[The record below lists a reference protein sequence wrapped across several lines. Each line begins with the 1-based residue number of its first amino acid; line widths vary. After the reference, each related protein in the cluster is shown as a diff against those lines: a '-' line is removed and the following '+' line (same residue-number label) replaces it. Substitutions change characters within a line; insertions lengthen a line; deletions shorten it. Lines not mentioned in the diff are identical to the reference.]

1 MDVLKLLNFK
11 EPILFLKTLE
21 NGTFGVIDSHNT
33 LRIIDAN
40 SYSVIGGFK
49 TNIKHERHL
58 SSYVDLTDDGE
69 YMVAADTEKNKAAI
83 FSLSKRKQIYKA
95 GSHEGEIES
104 VAMDPKGRYFVT
116 SGQDGKSFAWVLK
129 TSRLAF
135 SLPPHA
141 DFVSTVR
148 FNDDG
153 QWIATGSYDKSINV
167 FNIGTMKDPI
177 KLRGHS
183 DMVKD
188 ILFLPEAKLLSID
201 RSGGLIIWDM
211 SSAKMIK
218 RLSKAIDEVSAV
230 CIGSNKHFL
239 FVATK
244 LGYVSLYDLQT
255 MELVSQRFLK
265 VPETI
270 TSLAFLNDPV
280 RLAIATQEGNI
291 YIYALFGDEEKY
303 MQMLLDGNYKPFY
316 DALEDNPMLMY
327 SKPYDLAEKSW
338 AYTVEKGRLYLEQNE
353 RSKAKELFAPFVGIL
368 KKTAIINQMLNAY
381 EKFGMFENYIKIGR
395 LPLAYS
401 LAKQHPTFQDSEL
414 YKKME
419 LQWKKVFFKAQEMI
433 LMPNGEEQAK
443 TLLAPYRGISDK
455 TVLIQQLFEQRKTY
469 VYMKKLLSQHDYVK
483 FFGLVKMYPFLKE
496 FSEYGSTIE
505 YGEILYVQAQKAYT
519 NGDYSTARK
528 ACNIL
533 LSFPDYAKEAQ
544 EMEETIRIK
553 HLFYQAVASNDLSN
567 AFSYLS
573 TYPLLY
579 EIPEAQLLE
588 RQWNGI
594 VDNAQRFASTGS
606 IQETLTVFEPYFS
619 ITDKYRAMGG
629 VMAQAYCVQLE
640 QKIQFKSPQEN
651 IEHGIL
657 QYIALFGPD
666 EGIRSVYDYFK
677 LLYDTSLDIDA
688 FEEDTPM
695 TWTPSMRIDDIT
707 AMT

>member
-11 EPILFLKTLE
+11 EPILFLKTLK
-21 NGTFGVIDSHNT
+21 NGHFSVIDLHNT
-33 LRIIDAN
+33 LRIVDAD
-40 SYSVIGGFK
+40 SYSVIDGFK

-95 GSHEGEIES
+95 GTHEGEIES
-104 VAMDPKGRYFVT
+104 VAMDPNGRYFVT

-141 DFVSTVR
+141 DFVSAVS
-148 FNDDG
+148 FSDDS

-188 ILFLPEAKLLSID
+188 IIFLPELKLLSVD
-201 RSGGLIIWDM
+201 RLGGLIIWDM
-211 SSAKMIK
+211 SSGKIIK

-230 CIGSNKHFL
+230 CISANKHFL
-239 FVATK
+239 FVGTK
-244 LGYVSLYDLQT
+244 LGYVSLYDLHA
-255 MELVSQRFLK
+255 MELISQRFLK
-265 VPETI
+265 VSETI
-270 TSLAFLNDPV
+270 TSLAFLNEPV

-291 YIYALFGDEEKY
+291 YIYSLFGDEEKY
-303 MQMLLDGNYKPFY
+303 MQMLLDGDYKTFY
-316 DALEDNPMLMY
+316 VELEDNPMLTY
-327 SKPYDLAEKSW
+327 SKPYELAEKSW
-338 AYTVEKGRLYLEQNE
+338 EYAVEKGRLYLEQNE
-353 RSKAKELFAPFVGIL
+353 RSKAKEIFAPYVGIP

-401 LAKQHPTFQDSEL
+401 LAKQYPSFQDSEL
-414 YKKME
+414 YTKME
-419 LQWKKVFFKAQEMI
+419 LQWKKVFFKAQELI
-433 LMPNGEEQAK
+433 LMTNGEEQAK
-443 TLLAPYRGISDK
+443 VLLAPYRGISDK
-455 TVLIQQLFEQRKTY
+455 TALIQQLFEQRKTY

-496 FSEYGSTIE
+496 FSEYGSTME
-505 YGEILYVQAQKAYT
+505 YGEILYIQAQKAYI
-519 NGDYSTARK
+519 NGDYATARK

-533 LSFPDYAKEAQ
+533 SSFPDYSKEAHA
-544 EMEETIRIK
+544 MEETIRIK
-553 HLFYQAVASNDLSN
+553 HLFYQAITSNDLTN
-567 AFSYLS
+567 AFSYLG

-579 EIPEAQLLE
+579 ETSEAQLLE
-588 RQWNGI
+588 RQWNVI

-606 IQETLTVFEPYFS
+606 IKETWEVFEPYFA

-640 QKIQFKSPQEN
+640 QKIQFKAPQEN
-651 IEHGIL
+651 IEYGIR
-657 QYIALFGPD
+657 QYIALFGLD
-666 EGIRSVYDYFK
+666 EGIRSVCNYFK
-677 LLYDTSLDIDA
+677 LLYETSLDTEM

-695 TWTPSMRIDDIT
+695 LWTPSMYVDDIT
-707 AMT
+707 VIV